1 MSEFPRHKRP
11 DGYPPNAD
19 AMTVALWEYHD
30 EYVAYE
36 NICPT
41 DTKEYFNFMEDL
53 IKKYRFLPNSVWL
66 RGDQAHAGVIEAYT
80 AIKLAK
86 VKKVEK
92 WILNDQLSINQT
104 SFAIF
109 TIKSLGVTDEYID
122 ELYVKREKLR
132 LDKEKLKLIANTKIS
147 PIVHTISVGFE

>member
-1 MSEFPRHKRP
+1 MSDFPKHKRP
-11 DGYPPNAD
+11 EGYPQNAEE
-19 AMTVALWEYHD
+19 MTVALWQYHE
-30 EYVAYE
+30 EYVAYD
-36 NICPT
+36 NMCPT
-41 DTKEYFNFMEDL
+41 DTAEYFNFVEDL
-53 IKKYRFLPNSVWL
+53 IKRYRFLPNSCWL
-66 RGDQAHAGVIEAYT
+66 RGDKAHEGVIEAYT

-132 LDKEKLKLIANTKIS
+132 LDKEKLKLIAKETEKDGNT
-147 PIVHTISVGFE
+147 TITIGF